1 MRRGPKVLTSSGN
14 WPGPLDPQKGPEGLA
29 LFTGSGDSAVV
40 ATAAPTVGLHEDS
53 ESVVNALVARARTV
67 TGMDI
72 ASAAVRDVAGHYPMT
87 VYRGVQ
93 SEAFR
98 SLTIKSGA
106 GLGGLVLRTQQPI
119 RLADYHASA
128 LITPDYLQ
136 AVGVEGVHGIVCVP
150 VSDPDGVCALLYAAV
165 RSTGTPG
172 DIAVA
177 RLEGLAAEAGTALHH
192 LAMRASQGELAALRQ
207 RQAIAGRLHD
217 SIAQTLFSVGVLA
230 HRSRGELDPAL
241 LANSLA
247 EIEVVAGVARA
258 ELRTTLADL
267 CRVPDGRGLDL
278 ALVAEARTFTAECG
292 VPVWWSHRGLPRG
305 LAPEVTSLMLD
316 ALREGL
322 RNAVKHAGAEQ
333 VMATI
338 RWGHTEVLLVLQMH
352 WGEGVDRSM
361 GHPAGDRPTS
371 WSPGSGLAMIADRAA
386 MLGGQLEMTINDDR
400 DGLVVQR
407 LTLPAVRY
415 DQ

>member
-1 MRRGPKVLTSSGN
+1 M
-14 WPGPLDPQKGPEGLA
+14 
-29 LFTGSGDSAVV
+29 V
-40 ATAAPTVGLHEDS
+40 ATAAPTVGLNEDN
-53 ESVVNALVARARTV
+53 ESVVSALVSRARTV

-72 ASAAVRDVAGHYPMT
+72 ASAAVRDGTGNFPMT

-93 SEAFR
+93 SAAFQA
-98 SLTIKSGA
+98 LTIKPGA
-106 GLGGLVLRTQQPI
+106 GLGGLVLRTAEPM
-119 RLADYHASA
+119 RLPDYRESA
-128 LITPDYLQ
+128 LITPDYME
-136 AVGVEGVHGIVCVP
+136 AVDVEGLHGIVCVP

-192 LAMRASQGELAALRQ
+192 LAMRASQAELAALRQ

-230 HRSRGELDPAL
+230 RRSRGQNDPEL
-241 LANSLA
+241 LAGSLA
-247 EIEVVAGVARA
+247 EIELVAGAARS
-258 ELRTTLADL
+258 ELRATLADL

-278 ALVAEARTFTAECG
+278 ALVAEGRTFTAESG

-305 LAPEVTSLMLD
+305 LAPEVTSVVLD

-322 RNAVKHAGAEQ
+322 RNAVKHAHAEQ

-338 RWGHTEVLLVLQMH
+338 RWGQTEVLLVLQMQ
-352 WGEGVDRSM
+352 WGQDANCAGVLSAAVEDRS
-361 GHPAGDRPTS
+361 AA
-371 WSPGSGLAMIADRAA
+371 WAPGSGLGMIADRAA
-386 MLGGQLEMTINDDR
+386 VLGGRLELTIDADR

-407 LTLPAVRY
+407 LTLPAAGY
-415 DQ
+415 QG

>member
-1 MRRGPKVLTSSGN
+1 M
-14 WPGPLDPQKGPEGLA
+14 
-29 LFTGSGDSAVV
+29 

-53 ESVVNALVARARTV
+53 ESIVSALVSRARTV

-72 ASAAVRDVAGHYPMT
+72 ASAAVRDVTGSYPMT

-93 SEAFR
+93 SDAFR

-128 LITPDYLQ
+128 LITPDYMN

-192 LAMRASQGELAALRQ
+192 LAMRASQAELAALRQ

-230 HRSRGELDPAL
+230 HRSRGEQDPLL
-241 LANSLA
+241 LADSLA
-247 EIEVVAGVARA
+247 EIEVVAGAARA
-258 ELRTTLADL
+258 ELRATLADL
-267 CRVPDGRGLDL
+267 CRIPDGRGLDL
-278 ALVAEARTFTAECG
+278 ALVAEGRTFTAKSG

-305 LAPEVTSLMLD
+305 LAPEVTSLVLD

-322 RNAVKHAGAEQ
+322 RNAVKHAGAQ
-333 VMATI
+333 QIMATI
-338 RWGHTEVLLVLQMH
+338 RWGRNEVLLVLQMQ
-352 WGEGVDRSM
+352 WGEDVDRS
-361 GHPAGDRPTS
+361 ASSENKDRPPR
-371 WSPGSGLAMIADRAA
+371 WSPGSGLGMIADRAA
-386 MLGGQLEMTINDDR
+386 ILGGRLELTIDADQ
-400 DGLVVQR
+400 DGLVIQR

-415 DQ
+415 DE